1 MGDIKEMKWL
11 RLLLVSFFLYAIVHT
26 AASAQMIKRKQ
37 IEPTGQVVWEVPTRQ
52 KVIAL
57 TFDDGPN
64 PIYTPQILHTLNK
77 YKAHATFFSI
87 GYKMKR
93 YPHIVRQ
100 VVRAGHELGNHSMTH
115 QYENKAGVQRMRIE
129 LLQAERVIKN
139 YQQNHIKFF
148 RPPGGYIDRAL
159 LHEANKQGYKV
170 ILWSYHQDS
179 KDWSKPG
186 AKAIA
191 DHIIRHAKSGNI
203 VLLHDGGG
211 NRSQTVRALKT
222 ILPALKK
229 QGFQFVTVSE
239 LLQFS
244 NQNDQKY

>member
-37 IEPTGQVVWEVPTRQ
+37 IEPTGQVGWEGPTRQ

-100 VVRAGHELGNHSMTH
+100 VVR
-115 QYENKAGVQRMRIE
+115 
-129 LLQAERVIKN
+129 
-139 YQQNHIKFF
+139 
-148 RPPGGYIDRAL
+148 
-159 LHEANKQGYKV
+159 
-170 ILWSYHQDS
+170 
-179 KDWSKPG
+179 
-186 AKAIA
+186 
-191 DHIIRHAKSGNI
+191 
-203 VLLHDGGG
+203 
-211 NRSQTVRALKT
+211 
-222 ILPALKK
+222 
-229 QGFQFVTVSE
+229 
-239 LLQFS
+239 
-244 NQNDQKY
+244 